1 MSLSC
6 HLTFDG
12 QCAAAFGTYQR
23 VLGGE
28 IRMLEYGKSPMSN
41 QVPPHWQSRII
52 HATLVVEGRELIG
65 SDAFPDAYERPHGFS
80 VLFTAT
86 DLAKGKRIFDE
97 LAEGGRVD
105 VPFRETFWS
114 PGYGVLVDRFGVPWE
129 VNTDLRG
136 RDA

>member
-1 MSLSC
+1 
-6 HLTFDG
+6 
-12 QCAAAFGTYQR
+12 
-23 VLGGE
+23 
-28 IRMLEYGKSPMSN
+28 
-41 QVPPHWQSRII
+41 
-52 HATLVVEGRELIG
+52 LIG